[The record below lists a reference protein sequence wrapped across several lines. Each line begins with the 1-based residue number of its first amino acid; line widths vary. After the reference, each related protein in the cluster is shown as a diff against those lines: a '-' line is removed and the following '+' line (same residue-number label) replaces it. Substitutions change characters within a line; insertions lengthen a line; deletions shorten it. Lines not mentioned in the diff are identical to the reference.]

1 MTNAMIPMG
10 MAMITNATK
19 ALTRSM
25 IPLSKS
31 AQETSG
37 VERRVDDG
45 LYSYLDFKTGFRRVC
60 WPTDARLLAAVACLT
75 PASVSAC

>member
-1 MTNAMIPMG
+1 MIGPGEVIRMTKAMIPMG

-37 VERRVDDG
+37 VER
-45 LYSYLDFKTGFRRVC
+45 KTSIGRPANASKSGFEVE
-60 WPTDARLLAAVACLT
+60 V
-75 PASVSAC
+75 